1 MYYLIHYFD
10 PDFNH
15 LKLVPESSS
24 DGSTDLRQLGY
35 VQNVVSGQVLA
46 EIVELDKFT
55 GKKRDPRF
63 IYSKR
68 HLPIGPNCLA
78 HPDNPDKIV
87 SAANGYVF
95 YHQGLISVKK
105 LLNVRN
111 NVGFHTGNIFFINDL
126 AVHGDVQ
133 TGFAVHA
140 ANILVKG
147 HVESCKIKSQ
157 GDMVCL
163 GGVKGSNTS
172 SLQNGQTE
180 LAHSDN
186 YVPSTLIEAQGNIRL
201 PFCEHVQLRARGN
214 VVIDGSCMHSTI
226 YAGGDVVIKG
236 RLQGGALYANRL
248 VYVEK
253 QMGSDYTVSTRV
265 MMGYPPFEYLKLQKL
280 NNQISYL
287 KGKLEYFTRMA
298 ERNEVM
304 QQEYGPRV
312 TLMERKLK
320 IALGRHHELWRKFEL
335 DEKSAGKCRII
346 VAGKVMPGCE
356 ISIGRAFYKTADMD
370 ADVTYRLVDEEITA
384 SPTPPKR

>member
-15 LKLVPESSS
+15 LQLVPESSAG
-24 DGSTDLRQLGY
+24 GSTDLRQLGY
-35 VQNVVSGQVLA
+35 VQNVVAGQVLA

-63 IYSKR
+63 IYSGR
-68 HLPIGPNCLA
+68 HLPVGPNCLP
-78 HPDNPDKIV
+78 HPDNPDKII

-133 TGFAVHA
+133 TGFAVQA

-172 SLQNGQTE
+172 SLEGGQTE
-180 LAHSDN
+180 LAHADN
-186 YVPSTLIEAQGNIRL
+186 YVPSALIEAQGNIRL
-201 PFCEHVQLRARGN
+201 PFCEHVQLRAGGN
-214 VVIDGSCMHSTI
+214 VIIDGSCMHSTI
-226 YAGGDVVIKG
+226 YAGGNVVIKG
-236 RLQGGALYANRL
+236 RLQGGSLYANRL
-248 VYVEK
+248 VYIEK
-253 QMGSDYTVSTRV
+253 QMGSDYTVSTRI

-280 NNQISYL
+280 NKQITFL
-287 KGKLEYFTRMA
+287 RDKLDYFTRMA

-320 IALGRHHELWRKFEL
+320 IALSRHHELWHKFEL
-335 DEKSAGKCRII
+335 DEKSADKCRIV

-370 ADVTYRLVDEEITA
+370 AAVTYRLVDEEITA
-384 SPTPPKR
+384 TPTPPK